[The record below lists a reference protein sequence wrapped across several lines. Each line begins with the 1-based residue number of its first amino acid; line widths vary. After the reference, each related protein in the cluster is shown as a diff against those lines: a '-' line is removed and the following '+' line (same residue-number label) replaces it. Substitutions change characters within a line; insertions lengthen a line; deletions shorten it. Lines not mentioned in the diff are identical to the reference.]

1 MSDMR
6 RVIAD
11 LHRWSEE
18 QRKFREQL
26 MADLRAAST
35 VTDKMRESFAAQ
47 ERIRESF
54 ALMSATN
61 LPVVDS
67 LRAVSNMLASA
78 TESIRPFVE
87 QMERDRQRVG
97 DLGARL
103 TPPEPS
109 PAHTDDGSDPPG
121 QYR

>member
-1 MSDMR
+1 MMTGAEGSLMSDMR

-11 LHRWSEE
+11 LHRWTEE

-35 VTDKMRESFAAQ
+35 VTDKMRESFASQ
-47 ERIRESF
+47 ERI
-54 ALMSATN
+54 
-61 LPVVDS
+61 
-67 LRAVSNMLASA
+67 RAVSNMLASA
-78 TESIRPFVE
+78 TESLRPFVE

-97 DLGARL
+97 DLEARL

-109 PAHTDDGSDPPG
+109 PPDTDDVPTRRGST
-121 QYR
+121 REH

>member
-11 LHRWSEE
+11 LHRWTEE

-35 VTDKMRESFAAQ
+35 VSDKMRESFASQ
-47 ERIRESF
+47 KRIRESF

-97 DLGARL
+97 DLDAKL
-103 TPPEPS
+103 TRR
-109 PAHTDDGSDPPG
+109 GST
-121 QYR
+121 REH